1 MHCNNWIFDMD
12 GTLTDSMTVVWEGA
26 PDALLARYG
35 RTPKSDLHKTLLTM
49 GMADGAA
56 YLIREY
62 DLPLKMEDYNDVMW
76 DVITK
81 LYETVELKPG
91 VRELLARLKA
101 EGARMC
107 ICSNTWSAQCRT
119 VLTRLGIDEY
129 FDFYVEAQGALHK
142 SRPDVFFQTLTRLGG
157 TDPDRCVV
165 CEDSLYAARTAHDA
179 GFHVIGIADALGNTG
194 LTSLVGETVAKM
206 LGTNVNPFVLIFAFC
221 ILTSVLATL
230 TGSTIGTV
238 YVFAPMAIAT
248 CVNLGLDPT
257 AAAAAIV
264 VSGWCGHF
272 LPIDGMPA
280 MIMGAGD
287 YKITEFWK
295 FTIPQ
300 YFIRL
305 LALTVGAVLI
315 FPMK

>member
-91 VRELLARLKA
+91 VRTMLAKLQA

-107 ICSNTWSAQCRT
+107 ICSNT
-119 VLTRLGIDEY
+119 
-129 FDFYVEAQGALHK
+129 
-142 SRPDVFFQTLTRLGG
+142 
-157 TDPDRCVV
+157 
-165 CEDSLYAARTAHDA
+165 
-179 GFHVIGIADALGNTG
+179 
-194 LTSLVGETVAKM
+194 
-206 LGTNVNPFVLIFAFC
+206 
-221 ILTSVLATL
+221 
-230 TGSTIGTV
+230 
-238 YVFAPMAIAT
+238 
-248 CVNLGLDPT
+248 
-257 AAAAAIV
+257 
-264 VSGWCGHF
+264 
-272 LPIDGMPA
+272 
-280 MIMGAGD
+280 
-287 YKITEFWK
+287 
-295 FTIPQ
+295 
-300 YFIRL
+300 
-305 LALTVGAVLI
+305 
-315 FPMK
+315 

>member
-107 ICSNTWSAQCRT
+107 ICSNTWAEQCRT
-119 VLTRLGIDEY
+119 VLTRLGIAQY
-129 FDFYVEAQGALHK
+129 FSFIVEARGVLHK
-142 SRPDVFFQTLTRLGG
+142 SHPEVFFECMSRLGG
-157 TDPDRCVV
+157 ADPAACAV
-165 CEDSLYAARTAHDA
+165 CEDAVYAAATAHKA
-179 GFHVIGIADALGNTG
+179 GYYVIGIADR
-194 LTSLVGETVAKM
+194 TS
-206 LGTNVNPFVLIFAFC
+206 
-221 ILTSVLATL
+221 
-230 TGSTIGTV
+230 
-238 YVFAPMAIAT
+238 
-248 CVNLGLDPT
+248 
-257 AAAAAIV
+257 AADEPEMRRV
-264 VSGWCGHF
+264 CSQF
-272 LPIDGMPA
+272 LPRWD
-280 MIMGAGD
+280 
-287 YKITEFWK
+287 
-295 FTIPQ
+295 
-300 YFIRL
+300 
-305 LALTVGAVLI
+305 ALDWTAV
-315 FPMK
+315 

>member
-35 RTPKSDLHKTLLTM
+35 RTPKSDLHKTLLAM

-81 LYETVELKPG
+81 LYETVALKPG

-101 EGARMC
+101 EDARMC

-129 FDFYVEAQGALHK
+129 FDFYVEAQGRSTRAGRMYF
-142 SRPDVFFQTLTRLGG
+142 SRPLH
-157 TDPDRCVV
+157 
-165 CEDSLYAARTAHDA
+165 AWA
-179 GFHVIGIADALGNTG
+179 
-194 LTSLVGETVAKM
+194 
-206 LGTNVNPFVLIFAFC
+206 
-221 ILTSVLATL
+221 
-230 TGSTIGTV
+230 
-238 YVFAPMAIAT
+238 
-248 CVNLGLDPT
+248 
-257 AAAAAIV
+257 
-264 VSGWCGHF
+264 
-272 LPIDGMPA
+272 
-280 MIMGAGD
+280 
-287 YKITEFWK
+287 
-295 FTIPQ
+295 
-300 YFIRL
+300 
-305 LALTVGAVLI
+305 ALTPTGALSVRI
-315 FPMK
+315 PSTPPAPPTTQVSASSASPMPPASPMSPPCGRSATSS

>member
-76 DVITK
+76 DVITT

-119 VLTRLGIDEY
+119 VLTRLGIADY
-129 FDFYVEAQGALHK
+129 FSFIVEAQGVLHK
-142 SRPDVFFQTLTRLGG
+142 SRPEVFFECMHRLGG
-157 TDPDRCVV
+157 AAPAACAV
-165 CEDSLYAARTAHDA
+165 CEDAIYAASTAHKA
-179 GFHVIGIADALGNTG
+179 GFTVLGVQDAASAND
-194 LTSLVGETVAKM
+194 
-206 LGTNVNPFVLIFAFC
+206 
-221 ILTSVLATL
+221 
-230 TGSTIGTV
+230 
-238 YVFAPMAIAT
+238 APAMAQV
-248 CVNLGLDPT
+248 CDQ
-257 AAAAAIV
+257 
-264 VSGWCGHF
+264 F
-272 LPIDGMPA
+272 LPDWTA
-280 MIMGAGD
+280 LD
-287 YKITEFWK
+287 WTKI
-295 FTIPQ
+295 
-300 YFIRL
+300 
-305 LALTVGAVLI
+305 
-315 FPMK
+315 

>member
-107 ICSNTWSAQCRT
+107 ICSNTWADQCRT
-119 VLTRLGIDEY
+119 VLTRLGIAGY
-129 FDFYVEAQGALHK
+129 FSFIVEAQGALHK
-142 SRPDVFFQTLTRLGG
+142 SRPEVFFECMSRLGG
-157 TDPDRCVV
+157 ADPARCAV
-165 CEDSLYAARTAHDA
+165 CEDAVYAASTAHRA
-179 GFHVIGIADALGNTG
+179 GFYVVGIADPA
-194 LTSLVGETVAKM
+194 S
-206 LGTNVNPFVLIFAFC
+206 
-221 ILTSVLATL
+221 
-230 TGSTIGTV
+230 
-238 YVFAPMAIAT
+238 
-248 CVNLGLDPT
+248 
-257 AAAAAIV
+257 AADEPEMRRV
-264 VSGWCGHF
+264 CSQF
-272 LPIDGMPA
+272 LPRWD
-280 MIMGAGD
+280 
-287 YKITEFWK
+287 
-295 FTIPQ
+295 
-300 YFIRL
+300 
-305 LALTVGAVLI
+305 ALDWTAV
-315 FPMK
+315 

>member
-1 MHCNNWIFDMD
+1 MHCSQWIFDMD

-101 EGARMC
+101 EGTHMC

-119 VLTRLGIDEY
+119 VLTRLGIADY
-129 FDFYVEAQGALHK
+129 FSFIVEAQGVLHK
-142 SRPDVFFQTLTRLGG
+142 SRPEVFFECMHRLGG
-157 TDPDRCVV
+157 ADPAACAV
-165 CEDSLYAARTAHDA
+165 CEDAIYAAQTAHDA
-179 GFHVIGIADALGNTG
+179 GFYLVGIQDVSSAADAPALRR
-194 LTSLVGETVAKM
+194 V
-206 LGTNVNPFVLIFAFC
+206 C
-221 ILTSVLATL
+221 
-230 TGSTIGTV
+230 
-238 YVFAPMAIAT
+238 
-248 CVNLGLDPT
+248 DQ
-257 AAAAAIV
+257 
-264 VSGWCGHF
+264 F
-272 LPIDGMPA
+272 LPDW
-280 MIMGAGD
+280 
-287 YKITEFWK
+287 T
-295 FTIPQ
+295 
-300 YFIRL
+300 
-305 LALTVGAVLI
+305 ALDWAQV
-315 FPMK
+315 

>member
-62 DLPLKMEDYNDVMW
+62 NLPLKMEDYNDVMW

-91 VRELLARLKA
+91 VLELLARLKA

-119 VLTRLGIDEY
+119 VLTVWASMNISTSMWRHRGRSTRAGRMY
-129 FDFYVEAQGALHK
+129 F
-142 SRPDVFFQTLTRLGG
+142 SRPLHAW
-157 TDPDRCVV
+157 
-165 CEDSLYAARTAHDA
+165 AA
-179 GFHVIGIADALGNTG
+179 L
-194 LTSLVGETVAKM
+194 
-206 LGTNVNPFVLIFAFC
+206 
-221 ILTSVLATL
+221 TL
-230 TGSTIGTV
+230 TGALSVRIPSTPP
-238 YVFAPMAIAT
+238 APPTTQASASSASPMPPASPMSPPCGRSAT
-248 CVNLGLDPT
+248 
-257 AAAAAIV
+257 
-264 VSGWCGHF
+264 SS
-272 LPIDGMPA
+272 
-280 MIMGAGD
+280 
-287 YKITEFWK
+287 
-295 FTIPQ
+295 
-300 YFIRL
+300 
-305 LALTVGAVLI
+305 
-315 FPMK
+315 

>member
-12 GTLTDSMTVVWEGA
+12 GTLTDSMTVVLEGA

-101 EGARMC
+101 EGASMC

-142 SRPDVFFQTLTRLGG
+142 SRPDVFFQTLARLGG

-179 GFHVIGIADALGNTG
+179 GFHVIGIADAASKSDEPALREVSDQF
-194 LTSLVGETVAKM
+194 LTDWTTLDWNKVCPCTTQKAARRCRPLSFLCDRPYPSKNAQNAALTAGSRPRGM
-206 LGTNVNPFVLIFAFC
+206 GTR
-221 ILTSVLATL
+221 
-230 TGSTIGTV
+230 
-238 YVFAPMAIAT
+238 APLRIQSS
-248 CVNLGLDPT
+248 PEESW
-257 AAAAAIV
+257 AAAA
-264 VSGWCGHF
+264 
-272 LPIDGMPA
+272 
-280 MIMGAGD
+280 
-287 YKITEFWK
+287 
-295 FTIPQ
+295 
-300 YFIRL
+300 RL
-305 LALTVGAVLI
+305 TT
-315 FPMK
+315 